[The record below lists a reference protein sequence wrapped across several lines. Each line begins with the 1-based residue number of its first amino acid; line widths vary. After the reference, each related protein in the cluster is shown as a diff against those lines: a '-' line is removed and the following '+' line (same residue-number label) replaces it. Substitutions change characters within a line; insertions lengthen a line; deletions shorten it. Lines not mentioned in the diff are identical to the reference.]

1 LTENTLEIK
10 SSQSKK
16 KSIQIKKKNKTKK
29 KQHLPEINVALWQY
43 ENSVRV
49 PPGPKPTLAQQDCL
63 FCLFF

>member
-1 LTENTLEIK
+1 MK

-16 KSIQIKKKNKTKK
+16 NLSRFKKNNKKKQ
-29 KQHLPEINVALWQY
+29 QHLPEINVALWQY
-43 ENSVRV
+43 ENSVRA